1 MAAASAVAIGGLALQ
16 GVSTVMSFTQA
27 GEQRAKQQE
36 AEAKAAKAMAEARK
50 KLEINF
56 YDQQAVKKEPY
67 ELQREA
73 LLSQGA
79 QAIQAGQESDRG
91 AAATAGKVQMAQ
103 NEAQAGIR
111 TEMGKEMTDIENK
124 QLAEASRL
132 RDLGAQL
139 DLGEAEGQQMI
150 AANAEEASSAA
161 QAAGIQG
168 AIGFGTQALN
178 TLPLYFKDSTGKGLE
193 LGKMTG
199 TNGPGANPAFQ
210 SKASDRFTNP
220 TTMSTYQSQNP
231 QPGTQYGVFGTNYGQ
246 TVPLQQGANAFQ
258 PSMFSSVGSDR
269 KLKKNITKI
278 GESPSGLN
286 IYSFEYIDQ
295 GKFGEGV
302 FQGVMSDEV
311 PQIAVVKGSDGFDR
325 VNYSLLDI
333 EFKKI

>member
-139 DLGEAEGQQMI
+139 DLGQVEGAQMA
-150 AANAEEASSAA
+150 AANAEEAATA
-161 QAAGIQG
+161 YQEQGIQG
-168 AIGFGTQALN
+168 AIGLGTQALN
-178 TLPLYFKDSTGKGLE
+178 MINLYPKSNKAPGASPVAGPAPTNPLP
-193 LGKMTG
+193 G
-199 TNGPGANPAFQ
+199 TATSYGPG
-210 SKASDRFTNP
+210 
-220 TTMSTYQSQNP
+220 
-231 QPGTQYGVFGTNYGQ
+231 GTNYAPMANYATPAQSNPYQNQNQ
-246 TVPLQQGANAFQ
+246 TPFGYTKPEPLYGKRTYD
-258 PSMFSSVGSDR
+258 FSGVG
-269 KLKKNITKI
+269 
-278 GESPSGLN
+278 
-286 IYSFEYIDQ
+286 
-295 GKFGEGV
+295 
-302 FQGVMSDEV
+302 
-311 PQIAVVKGSDGFDR
+311 GF
-325 VNYSLLDI
+325 
-333 EFKKI
+333 

>member
-139 DLGEAEGQQMI
+139 DLGQVEGAQMA
-150 AANAEEASSAA
+150 AANAEEAATA
-161 QAAGIQG
+161 YQEQGIQG
-168 AIGFGTQALN
+168 AIGLGTQALN
-178 TLPLYFKDSTGKGLE
+178 MINLYPKSNKSPGASGAPSGTSFMNPLPGNAASYGPG
-193 LGKMTG
+193 G
-199 TNGPGANPAFQ
+199 TNYAPMANYGTPSQSNPFQ
-210 SKASDRFTNP
+210 P
-220 TTMSTYQSQNP
+220 QGP
-231 QPGTQYGVFGTNYGQ
+231 QPGTQYGMFGNK
-246 TVPLQQGANAFQ
+246 
-258 PSMFSSVGSDR
+258 FSGVG
-269 KLKKNITKI
+269 
-278 GESPSGLN
+278 
-286 IYSFEYIDQ
+286 
-295 GKFGEGV
+295 
-302 FQGVMSDEV
+302 
-311 PQIAVVKGSDGFDR
+311 GF
-325 VNYSLLDI
+325 
-333 EFKKI
+333 